1 MDTAQA
7 VFNLCA
13 DYPALV
19 FVGDCNNDGEKH
31 STSQRA
37 GRQQDHP
44 QMHASGVQIHC
55 ASAMSNSAY
64 GADTGTSFCE
74 RTLFL
79 MQLVSLVEIRFP
91 ASSQREH

>member
-19 FVGDCNNDGEKH
+19 FVGNCNNDGEKH
-31 STSQRA
+31 STPQRA

-55 ASAMSNSAY
+55 ASAMSNSRMEPML
-64 GADTGTSFCE
+64 GLRF
-74 RTLFL
+74 
-79 MQLVSLVEIRFP
+79 VSGPFF
-91 ASSQREH
+91 SCN